1 VSRHTCRTAKCV
13 PIERGPGHPNGK
25 DDRGPA
31 ASGILAHSRLSAQD
45 RRQTL
50 RFSRVHAEPKNDR
63 ESGAVDPPAKRI
75 SATSLG
81 ARFEPLVDKYYVA
94 RAIWAPAL
102 TRSHSEHDRRFGPA
116 EDRGYQDTPEIR
128 AAWDEITERTGVD
141 DAADRLS
148 AIWEEME
155 PIADAISAAP
165 VNSIEGLRAKALV
178 AFWKVAPL
186 CAGETTF
193 YFDDAH
199 AFQQLFTAVAE
210 LCGLTGKMA
219 TTGYTLSDLDAVDE
233 DDDEEA

>member
-1 VSRHTCRTAKCV
+1 VDGAESVDSFSLQPAIGQPGSGRRVRESRKPADGLSRRLVLAGV
-13 PIERGPGHPNGK
+13 ASAAALPIAAAA
-25 DDRGPA
+25 PA
-31 ASGILAHSRLSAQD
+31 A
-45 RRQTL
+45 QTL
-50 RFSRVHAEPKNDR
+50 DAELI
-63 ESGAVDPPAKRI
+63 E
-75 SATSLG
+75 LG
-81 ARFEPLVDKYYVA
+81 ARFEPLVDKYYAA

-128 AAWDEITERTGVD
+128 AAWDEITERTGLD

-193 YFDDAH
+193 YFHDAH

-219 TTGYTLSDLDAVDE
+219 ATTYTLLDIDAVDE